1 MNGLNDKDRKYTNI
15 KPILWSLSSK
25 LYFDGEWYLIIFW
38 NYVADILNCIE
49 SR

>member
-1 MNGLNDKDRKYTNI
+1 MFGLNDKDRMYTNI

-25 LYFDGEWYLIIFW
+25 LYFDGEWYLIFQ
-38 NYVADILNCIE
+38 NYLADILNCIE